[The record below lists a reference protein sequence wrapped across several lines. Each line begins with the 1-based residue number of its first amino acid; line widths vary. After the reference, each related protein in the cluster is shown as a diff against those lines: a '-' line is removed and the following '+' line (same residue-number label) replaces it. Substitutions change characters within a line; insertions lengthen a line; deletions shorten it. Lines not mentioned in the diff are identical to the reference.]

1 MNSNELALN
10 EYCVLL
16 KIWFEREPIDSI
28 VFLKWFVQYQLIL
41 LLNWTY
47 IQYIWSV
54 CLYGQFN
61 IYPFYV
67 LSLKKPLIRGLIIF
81 V

>member
-41 LLNWTY
+41 LLN
-47 IQYIWSV
+47 
-54 CLYGQFN
+54 
-61 IYPFYV
+61 
-67 LSLKKPLIRGLIIF
+67 
-81 V
+81 